1 MSDKDASF
9 LTHIDMS
16 ESEGVEKD
24 PDEMELQM
32 DAILKDPRRKAA
44 LLRKMVLEDSR
55 SSDPE
60 EREEAAGQRQEET
73 TARQHLTPSGMAT
86 DAWQR
91 PPAPA
96 PSWPGFCPPFP
107 PFMGYSPWAGGRGMD
122 GQWGAHPGILGV
134 RGLQVQV

>member
-1 MSDKDASF
+1 
-9 LTHIDMS
+9 
-16 ESEGVEKD
+16 
-24 PDEMELQM
+24 M

-44 LLRKMVLEDSR
+44 LLRKMGLEDSR

-60 EREEAAGQRQEET
+60 DREEAAGQRQEET

-91 PPAPA
+91 PPAPYPPA

-107 PFMGYSPWAGGRGMD
+107 PFMGYSPWGGGGGGGGVAWKGSGEV
-122 GQWGAHPGILGV
+122 GQAHPGILGV

>member
-1 MSDKDASF
+1 
-9 LTHIDMS
+9 
-16 ESEGVEKD
+16 
-24 PDEMELQM
+24 M

-44 LLRKMVLEDSR
+44 LLRKMGLEDSR

-60 EREEAAGQRQEET
+60 DREEAAGQRQEET

-91 PPAPA
+91 PPAPYPPA

-107 PFMGYSPWAGGRGMD
+107 RLWGIPHGRGGGAWMGSGEV
-122 GQWGAHPGILGV
+122 GQAHPGILGV
-134 RGLQVQV
+134 RGLKVQV